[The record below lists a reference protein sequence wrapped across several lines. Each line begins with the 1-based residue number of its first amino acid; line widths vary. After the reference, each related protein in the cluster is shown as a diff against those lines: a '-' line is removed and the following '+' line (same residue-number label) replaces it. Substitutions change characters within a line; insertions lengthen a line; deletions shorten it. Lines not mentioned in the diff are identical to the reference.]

1 MFSCPV
7 VSFTLVFDIPLTFIT
22 KGKQQRLI
30 YTTRQISIMLQSLS
44 LQLLF
49 ILLVVQAIGCF
60 RKLRVQWFHWGHWP
74 KWVWKNF
81 QFDKNE
87 NLFDSF
93 LTPRAL
99 RADLGAL
106 ARNSLKKQTNKK
118 NSQLYSGQFYF
129 FECQLELGRGEA
141 IVSGFCLFSW
151 FASSEAISRNTWST
165 KMCWL

>member
-7 VSFTLVFDIPLTFIT
+7 VSFTFVFDIPLTFIT

-49 ILLVVQAIGCF
+49 ILLIVEAIGCF
-60 RKLRVQWFHWGHWP
+60 RKLRVQWFHWGHWL
-74 KWVWKNF
+74 KWVWKNC
-81 QFDKNE
+81 QFDKND

-93 LTPRAL
+93 LTPRAP

-106 ARNSLKKQTNKK
+106 ARNSLKKK
-118 NSQLYSGQFYF
+118 SQLYSGQFYF
-129 FECQLELGRGEA
+129 FECQLALGRGEA

-151 FASSEAISRNTWST
+151 FASSEAISRSMWST
-165 KMCWL
+165 KMWQL